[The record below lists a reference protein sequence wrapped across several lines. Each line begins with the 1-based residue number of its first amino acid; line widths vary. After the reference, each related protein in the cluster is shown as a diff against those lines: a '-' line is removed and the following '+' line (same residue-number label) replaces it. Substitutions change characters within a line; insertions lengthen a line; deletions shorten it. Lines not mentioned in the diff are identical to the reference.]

1 MKDNIKSLS
10 SSMNV
15 QAPAVLV
22 TGASRTESMVTVQQT
37 QDTDPVRKQQT
48 QKAAHLDLLIEQGCT
63 DIYVKL
69 VEESSFK
76 VRSEKAVKNYRD
88 EL

>member
-1 MKDNIKSLS
+1 
-10 SSMNV
+10 
-15 QAPAVLV
+15 
-22 TGASRTESMVTVQQT
+22 
-37 QDTDPVRKQQT
+37 
-48 QKAAHLDLLIEQGCT
+48 LLIEQGCT

-88 EL
+88 ELEEAAALVDSDE